1 MKNLVLLVTPL
12 LAGWLLSACG
22 GGTTSTPTPVPAA
35 QVLPMQAAGCP
46 VATAVPIACPAPGE
60 TPSLAQF
67 NAIIGTYDNGGST
80 LAQQLFVTPTGD
92 VFYGASSTAYTP
104 SRICL
109 TTAGSSTVVVNF
121 TTPAISRIFFD
132 ITATGVTALGNVPTT
147 PATPINNA
155 TRSDCR
161 F

>member
-1 MKNLVLLVTPL
+1 MKKPVLFVAAVLV
-12 LAGWLLSACG
+12 GGLLSACG
-22 GGTTSTPTPVPAA
+22 GGSTSTSPTVALPQPVPMP
-35 QVLPMQAAGCP
+35 VAGCP
-46 VATAVPIACPAPGE
+46 VATAVPNACPAPGE
-60 TPSLAQF
+60 TPSLGQF

-104 SRICL
+104 SRICR

-121 TTPAISRIFFD
+121 TTPSVARILFD

-147 PATPINNA
+147 PATAINNA
-155 TRSDCR
+155 ARSDCR